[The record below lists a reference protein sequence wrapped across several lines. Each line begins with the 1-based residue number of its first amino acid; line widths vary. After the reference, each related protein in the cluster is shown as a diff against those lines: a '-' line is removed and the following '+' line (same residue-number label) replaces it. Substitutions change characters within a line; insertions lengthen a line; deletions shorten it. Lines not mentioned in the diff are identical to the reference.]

1 MAGNVRTLLEA
12 WTSAAWTLVWDSAG
26 LICPPV
32 WTPILLWES
41 TEGFACSHRQTLW
54 TRPGSW
60 FDTERCPS
68 DPFYHP
74 TCGRNSAWWQHPLV
88 ILSPHQR
95 QVQYTHP
102 SLFISNIEI
111 TDRFLG
117 RFLTETCKRFMFV
130 IVLNCLLGEI
140 PAGLSG
146 TAV

>member
-1 MAGNVRTLLEA
+1 MWGHCWRRGPLRPGLLSGTVPA
-12 WTSAAWTLVWDSAG
+12 LSAHLSE
-26 LICPPV
+26 LL

-95 QVQYTHP
+95 QVQYTHR
-102 SLFISNIEI
+102 SLLISNIEI

-117 RFLTETCKRFMFV
+117 RFLTETCKHFMFV